1 MLDNQ
6 YFWFKRQTDKQFIQ
20 KIEQHFSLDRLTST
34 VLAGRFSSVPLIE
47 DFFSSDLN
55 KLVDPSR
62 LDQIELLK
70 KRLISAIDNQ
80 EKITIYGD
88 YDADG
93 ITSTSI
99 LLKTLQILGA
109 RVDYFIPNRF
119 RDGYGPNKFVY
130 QQLIDTGTKL
140 IFAVDNGISGFDA
153 VDLANR
159 NQVDVLIADHHQL
172 PKKLPNAKAIIHPDL
187 SDDYPFKNLSAAGI
201 AFKVSKYLLGTQK
214 ARQFLPLVAI
224 GEIADVMPL
233 INENRILIQTGIDL
247 IKSGENKG
255 LQEVIKRAD
264 LKLESLTAQDIAFK
278 IAPRLNSLGRMA
290 DSGIGVE
297 LLTTDDSDK
306 VSEIAKQVEH
316 LNKQRQKEA
325 DKIYRIASRQ
335 VSPQENNIIIVSG
348 ENWHEGIIGII
359 AGRLSAYFGRPAV
372 VFSVKNGIAKG
383 SARSTGDFDLYKVLD
398 RARDLYISF
407 GGHKQA
413 AGLSLKASDLDRLDK
428 ILNADDYHFSVGR
441 LAIDAVIKA
450 GDLSIDSFKQLSK
463 LAPFGE
469 GNPEPIFDLDD
480 VELVNLRI
488 LGSDKKHFK
497 LKVNGFSGDILFFN
511 RPDLIG
517 KLQLGER
524 LSIVG
529 TLSLNEWKHR
539 QSLQII
545 GKDIRSEN
553 RIPDRNSFSR
563 IYHYYCAKNVL
574 YSPNDFFQKVFLE
587 LGFVRIVNGV
597 VFVVPEAKHAELSQS
612 YTYRKRAENGY

>member
-6 YFWFKRQTDKQFIQ
+6 FSWFKRSTDEQFIQ
-20 KIEQHFSLDRLTST
+20 KIEQHFSLGRLVST
-34 VLAGRFSSVPLIE
+34 VLAGRFSSIPTIE
-47 DFFSSDLN
+47 DFFSLDLN
-55 KLVDPSR
+55 KLNDPSR
-62 LDQIELLK
+62 LYQIDLLK
-70 KRLISAIDNQ
+70 KRLIKAIDQQ

-99 LLKTLQILGA
+99 LLRTLQILGA
-109 RVDYFIPNRF
+109 QVDYFIPNRF
-119 RDGYGPNKFVY
+119 RDGYGPNKLVY
-130 QQLIDTGTKL
+130 QHLINAGTKL

-153 VDLANR
+153 VDLANQ

-172 PKKLPNAKAIIHPDL
+172 PEKLPDAKVIIHPDL
-187 SDDYPFKNLSAAGI
+187 STDYPFKNLSAAGI
-201 AFKVSKYLLGTQK
+201 AFKIARYLLGTQK

-290 DSGIGVE
+290 DAGIGVE
-297 LLTTDDSDK
+297 LLTSDDPDEISK
-306 VSEIAKQVEH
+306 IAKQVEH

-325 DKIYRIASRQ
+325 DKTYRSASMQ
-335 VSPQENNIIIVSG
+335 VSPQQKDIIIVSG
-348 ENWHEGIIGII
+348 ENWHEGIIGIV

-372 VFSVKNGIAKG
+372 VFSIKEGIAKG
-383 SARSTGDFDLYKVLD
+383 SARSIGDFDLYAVLN

-413 AGLSLKASDLDRLDK
+413 AGLSLKAADLKRLNK
-428 ILNADDYHFSVGR
+428 ILNADDYQFSVGK
-441 LAIDAVIKA
+441 LAIDAMAKA
-450 GDLSIDSFKQLSK
+450 KNLSIDSFKQLSK

-469 GNPEPIFDLDD
+469 GNPEPVFDLDD
-480 VELVNLRI
+480 VELSNLRI

-497 LKVNGFSGDILFFN
+497 LKVKGFSGDILFFN

-517 KLQLGER
+517 KLQLGEK

-529 TLSLNEWKHR
+529 TLSLNEWNHR

-545 GKDIRSEN
+545 GKDLRSKDQV
-553 RIPDRNSFSR
+553 PDRNSFSR
-563 IYHYYCAKNVL
+563 TYHYYCSENVL

>member
-6 YFWFKRQTDKQFIQ
+6 FSWSKRSTDEQFIQ
-20 KIEQHFSLDRLTST
+20 KIEQHFSLDRLAST
-34 VLAGRFSSVPLIE
+34 VLAGRFSSISTIE
-47 DFFSSDLN
+47 DFFSLDLN
-55 KLVDPSR
+55 KLVNPSR
-62 LDQIELLK
+62 LYQIDLLK
-70 KRLISAIDNQ
+70 KRLIRAIDKQ

-109 RVDYFIPNRF
+109 QVDYFIPNRF
-119 RDGYGPNKFVY
+119 RDGYGPNELVY
-130 QQLIDTGTKL
+130 QHLIDTGTKL

-172 PKKLPNAKAIIHPDL
+172 PEKLPDAKVIIHPDL
-187 SDDYPFKNLSAAGI
+187 STDYPFKNLSAAGI
-201 AFKVSKYLLGTQK
+201 AFKIAKYLLGTQK

-255 LQEVIKRAD
+255 LQEVIRRAD
-264 LKLESLTAQDIAFK
+264 LKLESLTSQDIAFK

-290 DSGIGVE
+290 DAGIGVE
-297 LLTTDDSDK
+297 LLTSDDPDEI
-306 VSEIAKQVEH
+306 SEIAKQVEH

-325 DKIYRIASRQ
+325 DKTYRAASMQ
-335 VSPQENNIIIVSG
+335 VSPQQKDIIIVSG
-348 ENWHEGIIGII
+348 ENWHEGIIGIV

-372 VFSVKNGIAKG
+372 VFSIKEGIAKG
-383 SARSTGDFDLYKVLD
+383 SARSIGDFDLYAVLN

-413 AGLSLKASDLDRLDK
+413 AGLSLKAADLKRLNK
-428 ILNADDYHFSVGR
+428 ILNADDYQFSVR
-441 LAIDAVIKA
+441 KLAIDAMAKA
-450 GDLSIDSFKQLSK
+450 KNLSIDSFKQLSK

-469 GNPEPIFDLDD
+469 GNPEPVFDLDD
-480 VELVNLRI
+480 VELSNLRI

-497 LKVNGFSGDILFFN
+497 LKVKGFSGDILFFN

-517 KLQLGER
+517 KLQLGEK

-529 TLSLNEWKHR
+529 TLSLNEWNHR

-545 GKDIRSEN
+545 GKDLRSKDQV
-553 RIPDRNSFSR
+553 PDRNSFSR
-563 IYHYYCAKNVL
+563 TYHYYCSENVL